1 MSDASGDAHPI
12 PTPDI
17 RGLGTPDVPGAGA
30 AVTAPR
36 VTRVVLVTGP
46 AGAGRSTAINALED
60 LGYEAIDNLPI
71 ALVRPALELRQPGR
85 GLALG
90 IDARTRDFSSE
101 ALIGLMEGLGR
112 DASLQFDLL
121 YVDCSVEA
129 LLRRFSETRRRHP
142 LTRADT
148 PHEAVSQ
155 EKTLLSEV
163 RDRAE
168 VLIDTSEMSPHDLR
182 AEVAR
187 WFAPAAGPRMR
198 VSVQSFSYKR
208 GIPPGLDL
216 VFDARF
222 LRNPHWDPEL
232 RARDGHDPAVAAHV
246 ADDPNHAPF
255 IAKVGDLVT
264 FLLPAFVTEGKAQ
277 ASIGFGCTGGQHRSV
292 AIANLMARML
302 AEAGW
307 DVSIR
312 HWELERRAQRSAADG
327 AGGLT

>member
-1 MSDASGDAHPI
+1 MTD
-12 PTPDI
+12 PTPA
-17 RGLGTPDVPGAGA
+17 T
-30 AVTAPR
+30 
-36 VTRVVLVTGP
+36 TRVVLVTGP

-71 ALVRPALELRQPGR
+71 ALVRPALELRQPAR

-90 IDARTRDFSSE
+90 IDARTRDFSAN
-101 ALIGLMEGLGR
+101 ALIGLLEALATDPGLR
-112 DASLQFDLL
+112 VDLL
-121 YVDCSVEA
+121 YIDCSAEA

-148 PHEAVSQ
+148 PQEAVSQ
-155 EKTLLSEV
+155 EKALLEDV

-168 VLIDTSEMSPHDLR
+168 LLIDTSEMSPHDLR

-187 WFAPAAGPRMR
+187 WFAPAAGSRMR
-198 VSVQSFSYKR
+198 VSVHSFSYKR

-216 VFDARF
+216 VFDVRF
-222 LRNPHWDPEL
+222 LRNPHWEPDL
-232 RARDGHDPAVAAHV
+232 RARDGHDPEVAAHV
-246 ADDPNHAPF
+246 AGDPRHGPF
-255 IAKVGDLVT
+255 LDKVTDLVQ

-277 ASIGFGCTGGQHRSV
+277 ASIGFGCTGGRHRSV
-292 AIANLMARML
+292 AIADHMARLL
-302 AEAGW
+302 AEEGW

-312 HWELERRAQRSAADG
+312 HWELERRAQRGASDG